1 MFKNAVALLDSDD
14 KLLNKAVS
22 SGLKDLGNISPAK
35 DAVTNVSSMA
45 EQIKGAGIILIQESL
60 LEENPDLIEWINS
73 LEPFADAWVIVSDS
87 IELSEDCSPN
97 LDTRIDCSISRQNII
112 SDSGE
117 VLHSRIQRRLKQKDL
132 LEELGIISKS
142 PRIGMIAETI
152 EKVGPTDLSVL
163 IVGPS
168 GSGKEIIA
176 RALHSRSGRA
186 NKPFIALNCGA
197 IPEGLIESELF
208 GHEKGAFTGSVARRD
223 GFFAKADGGT
233 LFLDE
238 IGEMKPDMQVK
249 LLRVL
254 EEGVVHPLGSSQP
267 RTVNVRAIAATNLDL
282 NEAMRS
288 GRFRDDLFFRL
299 AGVKIQ
305 VPSISERPEDIVP
318 LLAFFS
324 KDTSI
329 TGYTSEA
336 LKMLGEYHWPGNVRQ
351 LKNFVVRMTVE
362 VGSGEVGAPAVRR
375 YLEEQWSQNTA
386 LPVVTADASEQIGQE
401 LIYRALL
408 QLGAEVK
415 SLRELI
421 HSNQTIPGAQ
431 FGKTATSNS
440 AEVTPESF
448 AQSGSI
454 EEMEARMMAQTLK
467 ETDGNRRLTARR
479 LGIGERTLYRKL
491 KKFGLN

>member
-1 MFKNAVALLDSDD
+1 MFKHAVALLDSDD
-14 KLLNKAVS
+14 NRLSKAVS
-22 SGLKDLGNISPAK
+22 SGLKNLGKISVAK
-35 DAVTNVSSMA
+35 DAVTNVSILA
-45 EQIKGAGIILIQESL
+45 KQIEGAGIVLIQENL
-60 LEENPDLIEWINS
+60 LEGNPDLVGWINS
-73 LEPFADAWVIVSDS
+73 LEPFADAWVIVSES
-87 IELSEDCSPN
+87 NERNENCSPDP
-97 LDTRIDCSISRQNII
+97 DTRIDCSLSRQNII

-117 VLHSRIQRRLKQKDL
+117 GLHSRIQRRLKQKDL

-142 PRIGMIAETI
+142 PRIGLIAETI
-152 EKVGPTDLSVL
+152 DKVGPTDLSVL

-168 GSGKEIIA
+168 GSGKEKIA
-176 RALHSRSGRA
+176 RALHLRSDRE
-186 NKPFIALNCGA
+186 NKPFVALNCGA

-208 GHEKGAFTGSVARRD
+208 GHEKGAFTGSVARRE

-249 LLRVL
+249 LLRAL
-254 EEGVVHPLGSSQP
+254 EEGVIHPLGSAQP
-267 RTVNVRAIAATNLDL
+267 RTIDVRAIAATNLDL
-282 NEAMRS
+282 NEAMAS
-288 GRFRDDLFFRL
+288 GRFRDDLYFRL

-305 VPSISERPEDIVP
+305 LPSISERPEDILP

-329 TGYTSEA
+329 TGYSSEA
-336 LKMLGEYHWPGNVRQ
+336 LKMLDEYHWPGNVRQ

-362 VGSGEVGAPAVRR
+362 AGSGEVGASDVSR
-375 YLEEQWSQNTA
+375 YLEEQWSQNSA
-386 LPVVTADASEQIGQE
+386 LPAVATDAREQIGQE

-408 QLGAEVK
+408 QLGAEIK
-415 SLRELI
+415 TLRELI
-421 HSNQTIPGAQ
+421 QSSPASPDAQTA
-431 FGKTATSNS
+431 KTATSNF

-448 AQSGSI
+448 VQSGSI